1 MSNASFRGITLS
13 AIILFGILLYAN
25 TINYPQFLFDGN
37 MVLLNNPF
45 FKDLEYYAKLFDI
58 QEFSSLDENLGLNQ
72 DVTTSFMMRPVA
84 YITFSINYLISG
96 FNPAAFRS
104 VNIFIHILNTL
115 LVFSCIELLLNS
127 MPSNRSPGLF
137 SARFIPAASAF
148 VFLLH
153 PMQTESVTYIT
164 QRFASL
170 AAFFYLAT
178 IWLYLLWT
186 RQQQHGKKSGYL
198 RWISVVVLLL
208 GMLTRE
214 SLFTAPIMIILLE
227 LTVLG
232 NGLKTVIKRTA
243 PHLMLLPVI
252 PVMVILVSGAQ
263 NNSSPTLSSAI
274 NIINYYDTPIS
285 SYALSQLV
293 IVVTYL
299 RLYLLPYGQNVD
311 PDPQLFTHPYHWQV
325 ICSAIILVF
334 MTGYSFYLYLR
345 NRNDTHYVMIF
356 FGVSWYLLALAVSSS
371 FIPLPDLMAEHRAY
385 LPSVGFIMALICVID
400 LLRTKL
406 ESSRVNRAF
415 VIGISAWCVLLYA
428 LTYNRNKVWQS
439 PILLWSDAVI
449 KSPAKERPWINL
461 GAAYGNSGN
470 FLEASK
476 CFLKVIEI
484 NPDLGPVYEMLAD
497 SYLQLKRYQDVV
509 DVSLRGID
517 IDPANP
523 VIYNNLGIAYFEMG
537 KDDDARQAFS
547 TAIALQPGYINAMMN
562 LDRLESF
569 IESKIGRR
577 R

>member
-13 AIILFGILLYAN
+13 AIILSGILLYIN
-25 TINYPQFLFDGN
+25 TLNFPQFMFDGN

-45 FKDLEYYAKLFDI
+45 FKELEYYAKLFDI
-58 QEFSSLDENLGLNQ
+58 QEFSSLDENLGLNP

-104 VNIFIHILNTL
+104 VNIIIHILNSL

-127 MPSNRSPGLF
+127 MPSDRTLS
-137 SARFIPAASAF
+137 SYSSRFIPTVSAF

-170 AAFFYLAT
+170 AAFFYLST
-178 IWLYLLWT
+178 IWLYLLWN
-186 RQQQHGKKSGYL
+186 RQQSQGKKRGYL
-198 RWISVVVLLL
+198 RWVSVVVLLL

-227 LTVLG
+227 ITVLG
-232 NGLKTVIKRTA
+232 NGLKTVIKRTT

-252 PVMVILVSGAQ
+252 PVMVILVSAAQ
-263 NNSSPTLSSAI
+263 NNSPPTLSSAI
-274 NIINYYDTPIS
+274 NIINYYGTPIS

-325 ICSAIILVF
+325 ICSAIILFF
-334 MTGYSFYLYLR
+334 MTGYSLYLYIK
-345 NRNDTHYVMIF
+345 NRNNTLYVMIF
-356 FGVSWYLLALAVSSS
+356 FGVGWYLLALAVSSS

-385 LPSVGFIMALICVID
+385 LPSVGFILALICVID
-400 LLRTKL
+400 LMRTRL
-406 ESSRVNRAF
+406 ESSRVNRVF
-415 VIGISAWCVLLYA
+415 VIGVSAWCVLLYT
-428 LTYNRNKVWQS
+428 LTYNRNMVWQS
-439 PILLWSDAVI
+439 PILLWSDAVL

-484 NPDLGPVYEMLAD
+484 KPDWSPTYEMLAD
-497 SYLQLKRYQDVV
+497 SYLQLKRYQDAV
-509 DVSLRGID
+509 DISLRGID
-517 IDPANP
+517 VDPANP
-523 VIYNNLGIAYFEMG
+523 VIYNNLGIAYSEMG

-547 TAIALQPGYINAMMN
+547 TAIALQPGYKNAMMN

-569 IESKIGRR
+569 VESKIGRQR
-577 R
+577 